1 MYPDDGIYF
10 NSGRYEERRIDI
22 SGGIGDVTRKRLLEK
37 RASNRRN
44 RPRECLVTLFD
55 TRPSKLHG
63 RAVASYPSRV
73 TINMHINTQ
82 PSYNPVAT
90 LRAVFSSRKLRE
102 MLSKIPSKFHQRDGR
117 GSTLVYRRY
126 SNLVFPSSG
135 HEANVGIKI
144 NSRVLSFAIILFQAT
159 SSKEEITLTS
169 SGT

>member
-82 PSYNPVAT
+82 PSYNPPWRRFV
-90 LRAVFSSRKLRE
+90 
-102 MLSKIPSKFHQRDGR
+102 PSFLLESYEKCSQR
-117 GSTLVYRRY
+117 
-126 SNLVFPSSG
+126 FP
-135 HEANVGIKI
+135 
-144 NSRVLSFAIILFQAT
+144 LSFTKGMVEDL
-159 SSKEEITLTS
+159 L
-169 SGT
+169 

>member
-1 MYPDDGIYF
+1 MYPDDGVYF

-44 RPRECLVTLFD
+44 RSRECLVTLFD

-63 RAVASYPSRV
+63 RAAASYPPRI

-82 PSYNPVAT
+82 PSYNPAAT
-90 LRAVFSSRKLRE
+90 LRAVFSPRKLRE
-102 MLSKIPSKFHQRDGR
+102 RLSKIPSSFTKGME
-117 GSTLVYRRY
+117 SLYRWY
-126 SNLVFPSSG
+126 SNLISLSFGSR

-144 NSRVLSFAIILFQAT
+144 NSRTLNFAIILFQLLQAK
-159 SSKEEITLTS
+159 KEEVTLTS